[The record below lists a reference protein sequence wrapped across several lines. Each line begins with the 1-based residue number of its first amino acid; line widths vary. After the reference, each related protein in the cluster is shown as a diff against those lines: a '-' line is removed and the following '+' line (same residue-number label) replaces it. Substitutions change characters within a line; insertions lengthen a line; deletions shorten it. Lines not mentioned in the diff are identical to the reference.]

1 MDTDGTHL
9 TAYSRT
15 GAGRLAVADLKV
27 PDVRLDDYQQEETDE
42 KDYDGLDRF
51 GRIKDQYWDGY
62 GGTADVDRFHYT
74 HDNVGNRTWKEN
86 TVSSGTVDLDELYDY
101 DDLYRLIAAD
111 RGQLTGHPSTPA
123 ISSPDFEQDWTLD
136 GLGNWSAFDDDGDSQ
151 TRDHNAANEIDE
163 IDDSGTNVDHDDAG
177 NMTAIPQPGDDTE
190 AYNLK
195 YDAWNRLVEIEDAAA
210 SVVVAKFEYDG
221 TGRRILKIYDSQS
234 LGTPDGVDACEHYL
248 HSGNQVIETR
258 QADLVAGVAPDADA
272 INPKYQ
278 NSWGQAVNNE

>member
-1 MDTDGTHL
+1 MNSGCIGT
-9 TAYSRT
+9 Y
-15 GAGRLAVADLKV
+15 GAAGGIAKY
-27 PDVRLDDYQQEETDE
+27 VRLTEVEYPN
-42 KDYDGLDRF
+42 
-51 GRIKDQYWDGY
+51 GR
-62 GGTADVDRFHYT
+62 
-74 HDNVGNRTWKEN
+74 VGNRTWKEN
-86 TVSSGTVDLDELYDY
+86 TVSSGTVDLDELYHY
-101 DDLYRLIAAD
+101 DDLYQLIAAD

-136 GLGNWSAFDDDGDSQ
+136 ALGNWSAFDDDGDSQ
-151 TRDHNAANEIDE
+151 TRDHNAANELEE